1 METESSSYISK
12 RSFFGL
18 GKKKKK
24 TDKVKSSPSSPP
36 KEVTS
41 PTLEPEP
48 ESEEEELE
56 PLTTIPISA
65 TAPQL
70 PLFASMSPI
79 NTSPTNAFAEFISP
93 QINSPISPIRSSGS
107 NSSPP
112 LASCPDTSGVATPRL
127 STSSSQIFERNVQ
140 EQLSGTNPPPPNP
153 HATPAHIQTE
163 NHIPAVLEASSI
175 AITDSKCDVDEVEIV
190 MHSMHQPAVSVV
202 APHGVSTP
210 SSIYD
215 THSRSQSSDHILDE
229 STGNSGDDHSTAAAD
244 KRRLSFISF
253 ADVVQAELAEHDS
266 SINHSP
272 PGGSPNLVPTDR
284 DPGLST
290 INETLQRS
298 PSPIRLGS
306 SPPRYC
312 AGNVQ
317 RSPSGRSAGMV
328 LPPKLSLGDSLG
340 MERGEL
346 TIETMRQALRKTGS
360 GDLSG
365 YSRGPL
371 KHGAGA

>member
-1 METESSSYISK
+1 METESSSYSK

-24 TDKVKSSPSSPP
+24 TIDKSKSSPSSPP
-36 KEVTS
+36 KEVIS
-41 PTLEPEP
+41 PKLEPEP

-56 PLTTIPISA
+56 PLTLTTIPISA

-79 NTSPTNAFAEFISP
+79 TTSPTNAFAKYTSP
-93 QINSPISPIRSSGS
+93 ASPIHSFSSGS
-107 NSSPP
+107 SP
-112 LASCPDTSGVATPRL
+112 AHAYCADTSGVATPRL

-140 EQLSGTNPPPPNP
+140 EQLSGTNPPPPTS
-153 HATPAHIQTE
+153 HTTPAHIQTE

-175 AITDSKCDVDEVEIV
+175 AITDSKCGVDEVEIV

-202 APHGVSTP
+202 VPHT
-210 SSIYD
+210 SSPLYEA
-215 THSRSQSSDHILDE
+215 HSHSHSSGHTLDE
-229 STGNSGDDHSTAAAD
+229 STGNSGDDPSSHSTTAAD

-266 SINHSP
+266 SINLTTP
-272 PGGSPNLVPTDR
+272 DVVPTDCE
-284 DPGLST
+284 PGLST
-290 INETLQRS
+290 INETVRRS

-306 SPPRYC
+306 SPPRHC
-312 AGNVQ
+312 AGSVQ
-317 RSPSGRSAGMV
+317 GSLSGRPAGV
-328 LPPKLSLGDSLG
+328 VPPSLGDSLG

-365 YSRGPL
+365 YARGPP
-371 KHGAGA
+371 KHGTGALRKDGWEF